1 MFDLPVIFPYE
12 ILGNTEKHFISFI
25 AKHCRWLTG
34 SKMGESQPRPPGKG
48 QEEVQRKE
56 EQKLCEY

>member
-1 MFDLPVIFPYE
+1 MK

-56 EQKLCEY
+56 EQKLCKY